1 VKFEHGLLL
10 DHHPSDPSIGHRQ
23 QHKQAD
29 DGTSAEGKEL
39 NAKSKSEEHTGSEY
53 IDGPFQTHVGS
64 SGCMYLICIQKGV
77 SLMCRR
83 VALCSYTTTREP
95 VVYN

>member
-1 VKFEHGLLL
+1 MKFEHGLLL

-39 NAKSKSEEHTGSEY
+39 NTKSKSEEHTGSEC
-53 IDGPFQTHVGS
+53 IDGPFQTHGGS
-64 SGCMYLICIQKGV
+64 SGCMYLICIQKEV
-77 SLMCRR
+77 SL
-83 VALCSYTTTREP
+83 LCITIAS
-95 VVYN
+95 VYGS